1 MSIRYLYVTS
11 VQEDKTMY
19 FSNSLK
25 WASGLQERHT
35 KHLNGLAAFILP
47 HFSDYNTVFCDTNDW
62 PGQNN

>member
-11 VQEDKTMY
+11 VQEDKTMH

-25 WASGLQERHT
+25 WASGLQE
-35 KHLNGLAAFILP
+35 HLNGLAAFILLR
-47 HFSDYNTVFCDTNDW
+47 FSEYNTVFCDTNDW